1 MRHKYTLFILA
12 TLFAFAACQKE
23 DDDDHGNLLGA
34 WQVYSSILYEY
45 DSYGNLQNTWDGGL
59 TWTYM
64 DTNDEGRYEPYQ
76 FNVATGDNW
85 FFVSDTVVHINFAN
99 DSVSYFPLDDKDF
112 AYRKIIIDGEPY
124 IRLDSHIDNIQ
135 QYKIQTLSKSQLALE
150 NITVVE
156 SGHYFKSIIQFNKL

>member
-1 MRHKYTLFILA
+1 MKHKYTLFILA

-34 WQVYSSILYEY
+34 WQVYSSIAYEY

-59 TWTYM
+59 TWTYI

-85 FFVSDTVVHINFAN
+85 VFVNDTVVHIKDKNFT
-99 DSVSYFPLDDKDF
+99 
-112 AYRKIIIDGEPY
+112 YRNIIIDGEPY

-156 SGHYFKSIIQFNKL
+156 NGHYYKSIIQFNKL

>member
-1 MRHKYTLFILA
+1 MKHKYTLFILA

-34 WQVYSSILYEY
+34 WQVYSSIAYEY

-85 FFVSDTVVHINFAN
+85 VFVNDTVVHIKDKEF
-99 DSVSYFPLDDKDF
+99 SY
-112 AYRKIIIDGEPY
+112 RNIIIDGEPY
-124 IRLDSHIDNIQ
+124 IRLDSHLHNIQ
-135 QYKIQTLSKSQLALE
+135 QYKIQTLSKSRLALE

-156 SGHYFKSIIQFNKL
+156 NGHYYKSIIQFNKL

>member
-1 MRHKYTLFILA
+1 MKHKYTLFILA

-34 WQVYSSILYEY
+34 WQVYSSIAYEY

-59 TWTYM
+59 TWTYI

-85 FFVSDTVVHINFAN
+85 VFVNDTVVHIKDKNFT
-99 DSVSYFPLDDKDF
+99 
-112 AYRKIIIDGEPY
+112 YRNIIIDGEPY

-135 QYKIQTLSKSQLALE
+135 QYKIQTRSKSQLALE

-156 SGHYFKSIIQFNKL
+156 NGHYYKSIIQFNKL

>member
-1 MRHKYTLFILA
+1 MKHKYTLFILA

-34 WQVYSSILYEY
+34 WQVYSSIAYEY

-59 TWTYM
+59 TWSYVE
-64 DTNDEGRYEPYQ
+64 TNDEGWLEHYL

-99 DSVSYFPLDDKDF
+99 DSVSNFPLDDKDF
-112 AYRKIIIDGEPY
+112 AYRNIIIDGEPY
-124 IRLDSHIDNIQ
+124 IRLVSRLQKIQ
-135 QYKIQTLSKSQLALE
+135 QYKIQTLSKSQLVLVSLE
-150 NITVVE
+150 VMQN
-156 SGHYFKSIIQFNKL
+156 GDYFKSEIQFNKL

>member
-1 MRHKYTLFILA
+1 MKHKYTLFILA

-34 WQVYSSILYEY
+34 WQVYSSIAYEY

-59 TWTYM
+59 AWTYM

-85 FFVSDTVVHINFAN
+85 VFVNDTVVHIKDKNFT
-99 DSVSYFPLDDKDF
+99 
-112 AYRKIIIDGEPY
+112 YRNIIIDGEPY

-156 SGHYFKSIIQFNKL
+156 NGHYFKSIIQFNKL